1 MNLFQ
6 RSQVKQTEE
15 QMLAY
20 TTLLTFRYMNL
31 CVKAEPASLMPVNVP
46 IGGEMA
52 NIEEVAQVCNPDDYH
67 LAIIPKNDDV
77 VNSIVRGVMNAHP
90 EFKLE
95 RKTIKQEDGEE
106 LSYLLYEMPEV
117 DSNRR
122 DFLKQTAKSLYEE
135 AKARVDTLYADTS
148 AGLIQLTE
156 PSAEEAKELTKALDK
171 LHDDDLDKLQQ
182 LLLKKDGEIDDG
194 YHRYLTQHV
203 NDEESDDNPAGYDV
217 VSGMRMTDD

>member
-6 RSQVKQTEE
+6 RSQIKQTEE
-15 QMLAY
+15 QMLGY

-46 IGGEMA
+46 VGVETV
-52 NIEEVAQVCNPDDYH
+52 NIEEVSQVGTPDDYH

-77 VNSIVRGVMNAHP
+77 VNSIITGVMNAHP

-95 RKTIKQEDGEE
+95 RKTIKQADGEE

-117 DSNRR
+117 DGNRR
-122 DFLKQTAKSLYEE
+122 DFLKQTVKSLYDE
-135 AKARVDTLYADTS
+135 AKVRIETLYADTTS
-148 AGLIQLTE
+148 ALTKITQ
-156 PSAEEAKELTKALDK
+156 PTPEEAKEISAALDK
-171 LHDDDLDKLQQ
+171 RREDYLDKLKQ

-194 YHRYLTQHV
+194 YQRYLTQHST
-203 NDEESDDNPAGYDV
+203 DEAPDENPAGYDV
-217 VSGMRMTDD
+217 VSGMRMTE